1 MVLHVSSDSL
11 DWALAHIQKFGDT
24 DIFPVPFE
32 YSAIEF
38 DWDTIKDHLSSTDLD
53 TWQPRSKRTTL
64 TPKGKYAYRVSTQLD
79 PLDTLLL
86 LAIVYEIGSDL
97 EAFRIPEPNRIVLSH
112 RFSPTAE
119 GQLYDG
125 ESGWG
130 TFVDRS
136 KELAEQDDFSHV
148 VIADIS
154 DFYPRLYQHR
164 IQNTLR
170 AATTE
175 SDHVRVLMKLLNQ
188 WSGGDSYGIPVG
200 PSASRIIADVAIDD
214 IDQYMLAEGASFCRY
229 ADDFRIFCHSYKD
242 AYERLAKLADLLDR
256 NHGLTLQQQ
265 KTTIVPKDTFLER
278 FVSTPESEELVSLI
292 LSFHSLVEQL
302 GLGSLY
308 DQIDYDGLDPEQQEM
323 IDKLNLAELLRSQ
336 LNGQD
341 LDIGLMRFLLRR
353 LGQLND
359 HSLALDLVEAAE
371 PCYTVISTI
380 VQYLTMLR
388 DVPADLK
395 RQIGEIVMG
404 KLETSFVGHLP
415 FHRSWLLSIF
425 AEAGDWGQHDKFVRV
440 YNSHPDS
447 HTRRKAV
454 LGMARAGQFYWFRA
468 GRETALDLEPWERR
482 AFLYGAS
489 CLPDDERKFWY
500 KSLRGRLDKVEEAV
514 VKWAWD
520 NPLAS

>member
-1 MVLHVSSDSL
+1 MHISTESL
-11 DWALAHIQKFGDT
+11 DWALTHVKRFGDT

-32 YSAIEF
+32 YAAIEF
-38 DWDTIKDHLSSTDLD
+38 DWDTIKQHLSSADLD
-53 TWQPRSKRTTL
+53 TWQPRSKRTSL
-64 TPKGKYAYRVSTQLD
+64 TPKGKYAYRISTQLD
-79 PLDTLLL
+79 PLDTLLF
-86 LAIVYEIGSDL
+86 LALVYEIGSDL
-97 EAFRIPEPNRIVLSH
+97 EKFRISAADQIVLSH

-119 GQLYDG
+119 GQLYDS
-125 ESGWG
+125 ESGWV
-130 TFVDRS
+130 TFVARS
-136 KELAEQDDFSHV
+136 TELAKQDEISHV

-170 AATTE
+170 AAT
-175 SDHVRVLMKLLNQ
+175 SKPDHVRVLMKLFNQ

-200 PSASRIIADVAIDD
+200 PSASRLIADVAIDD
-214 IDQYMLAEGASFCRY
+214 IDQYMLAEGSSFCRY
-229 ADDFRIFCHSYKD
+229 ADDFRIFCTSYKD
-242 AYERLAKLADLLDR
+242 GYERLAKLADFLDR
-256 NHGLTLQQQ
+256 NHGLTLQQG
-265 KTTIVPKDTFLER
+265 KTSIVPKDTFLAR
-278 FVSTPESEELVSLI
+278 YVSTPESEELVNLI
-292 LSFHSLVEQL
+292 LSFHSLIEQL

-308 DQIDYDGLDPEQQEM
+308 DQIDYDSLEPEQKEM
-323 IDKLNLAELLRSQ
+323 IDRLNLEEILRSQ

-341 LDIGLMRFLLRR
+341 LDIGLTRFLLRR

-359 HSLALDLVEAAE
+359 HSLAVELVEAAE

-380 VQYLTMLR
+380 VEYLTLLH
-388 DVPADLK
+388 DVPPDL
-395 RQIGEIVMG
+395 RLRVGEILMG
-404 KLETSFVGHLP
+404 KVETSFVGHLP
-415 FHRSWLLSIF
+415 FHRSWLLRIF
-425 AEAGDWGQHDKFVRV
+425 AEAGDWGQQDKFVRV

-454 LGMARAGQFYWFRA
+454 LSMAQAGQFYWFRA

-520 NPLAS
+520 NPLAA